1 MKKIAKL
8 SMLVLIV
15 LLVAATA
22 VSAATKA
29 DLKANVEALV
39 KKLNLERSYT
49 KEINQFFDSD
59 KVDFNDD
66 VVAKLEQTLN
76 KVDTELAKYDYD
88 TSKVSKEVKEDL
100 LETVQAAASDV
111 GLKVTVDY
119 SNKNL
124 LVTTEAGEEV
134 VTVSYNTNLAQ
145 TGNNNLVFAGLAVVA
160 VIAVAAT
167 VVVNK
172 ARANA

>member
-29 DLKANVEALV
+29 DLKADVEALV

-49 KEINQFFDSD
+49 AEID
-59 KVDFNDD
+59 KVFDAAGELDEDQVNRIQEYLD
-66 VVAKLEQTLN
+66 A
-76 KVDTELAKYDYD
+76 VDTKLAAVEYD
-88 TSKVSKEVKEDL
+88 TSKLNKADKDAL
-100 LETVQAAASDV
+100 LDDAKAAAEIA
-111 GLKVTVDY
+111 GL
-119 SNKNL
+119 
-124 LVTTEAGEEV
+124 EV
-134 VTVSYNTNLAQ
+134 VPNYTDKTLDVYKDGVKVVGVSYDTNLAQ

>member
-15 LLVAATA
+15 LLVAATV

-49 KEINQFFDSD
+49 AEID
-59 KVDFNDD
+59 KVFEAAGELDETKVADIQEYLD
-66 VVAKLEQTLN
+66 AVDAKLAEVN
-76 KVDTELAKYDYD
+76 YD
-88 TSKVSKEVKEDL
+88 TSKLDKADKDEL
-100 LETVQAAASDV
+100 LKDAQAAAEIA
-111 GLKVTVDY
+111 GL
-119 SNKNL
+119 
-124 LVTTEAGEEV
+124 EV
-134 VTVSYNTNLAQ
+134 VPDYTNKALDVYKDGKLVVPVSYNTNLAQ
-145 TGNNNLVFAGLAVVA
+145 TGSNNLVFAGLAVVA

-172 ARANA
+172 AKANA